1 MVLCIY
7 MFYSFQ
13 FTSELFYDQ
22 KLISSSKQPRHEKFY
37 PLTFFTTRGEDV
49 QDINSTAFYNNS
61 EVGESYLNITI
72 QQYLSTC
79 TRTSKFTCLQLN
91 MLITTAL
98 TGVCCSPITSCC
110 GSHWCLLQSLYLM
123 LW

>member
-1 MVLCIY
+1 MEANYETKAGDCVTLRWLIITCL
-7 MFYSFQ
+7 YSFQ

-61 EVGESYLNITI
+61 EVGESYLNINI
-72 QQYLSTC
+72 
-79 TRTSKFTCLQLN
+79 
-91 MLITTAL
+91 
-98 TGVCCSPITSCC
+98 
-110 GSHWCLLQSLYLM
+110 
-123 LW
+123 